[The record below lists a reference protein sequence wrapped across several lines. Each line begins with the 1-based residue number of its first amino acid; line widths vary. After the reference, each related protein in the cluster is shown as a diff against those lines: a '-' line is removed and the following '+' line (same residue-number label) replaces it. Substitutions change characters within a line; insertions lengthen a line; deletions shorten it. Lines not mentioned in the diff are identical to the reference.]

1 MSLFH
6 TIVNIYVVPAILINH
21 EKIKGVYALNVKSD
35 LIKNS

>member
-1 MSLFH
+1 MGS
-6 TIVNIYVVPAILINH
+6 PAILIIH